1 MGDKETLVYQANT
14 GPDTEPRAEIFWRGC
29 TWDLWYITTSDWR
42 VIIQLPLID
51 LWKFGKLGQIIFQ
64 SSYVCF
70 FASSSN
76 RYDFIF
82 WWSSN
87 FGIVGGPPRAKIEP
101 SKVTWAVRPFSIS
114 FQANRGSNEVIRRLS
129 INRAEKQLKLIKL
142 AEICAAPC
150 MCVLPARAVKDLFWL
165 VFMASVETL
174 GLSRHPARPPL
185 FQMLPWW
192 NLWVLSRQPDS
203 GLRAGDDCC
212 VRVIDTLLE
221 RERRREGGL
230 NSLCSSWVVLQR
242 SGVDLSRVLMWLSPQ
257 H

>member
-1 MGDKETLVYQANT
+1 MKVW
-14 GPDTEPRAEIFWRGC
+14 EIRSNH
-29 TWDLWYITTSDWR
+29 L
-42 VIIQLPLID
+42 
-51 LWKFGKLGQIIFQ
+51 
-64 SSYVCF
+64 SSILLLL

-76 RYDFIF
+76 RYD
-82 WWSSN
+82 WWFSDEVQTLAPRRPKYQPKGRKTYKFSHKCH
-87 FGIVGGPPRAKIEP
+87 FPRAKMEP
-101 SKVTWAVRPFSIS
+101 SEVTWAVRPFSIS
-114 FQANRGSNEVIRRLS
+114 FHANRGSNEVIRRLS

-203 GLRAGDDCC
+203 GLRAGDDRC

-221 RERRREGGL
+221 RGRRREGGL
-230 NSLCSSWVVLQR
+230 NSLCSSCVVLQR